1 MKRIITYRD
10 ALVEAQSQEM
20 EKDNSIFVYGLDV
33 QDHKKI
39 FGSTATLLEK
49 FGAQRVFGVPLS
61 EDALMGIGVGAA
73 INGMRPINIHI
84 RVDFLLLAMNQ
95 IANMVSNLRY
105 ITDGR
110 LKVPLVIRAV
120 IGRGWGQGAQ
130 HSKTLHSFFAHIPG
144 LKVVMPTTPADAKGL
159 LVASIRE
166 DNPVIFLEH
175 RWLYDVPGEVEFD
188 ADKALIPLGIGKRIR
203 EGKDATI
210 IATSWMNVEAFKAA
224 DILNKKHG
232 LGIEIIDPRTI
243 EPLDEKIII
252 ESVKKTG
259 HAVVA
264 DYDWINC
271 GFSAE
276 VAARIQE
283 KCFGSLKSPVTR
295 LGFAKAPCPTTR
307 PLENKFYP
315 NAIDIIRVIEQKLG
329 LKETDISDEEFYSYE
344 KKFKGPF

>member
-1 MKRIITYRD
+1 MKRMITYRD

-20 EKDNSIFVYGLDV
+20 ERDNSVFVYGLDV

-49 FGAQRVFGVPLS
+49 FGAERVFGVPLS

-73 INGMRPINIHI
+73 INGMRPINVHI

-95 IANMVSNLRY
+95 ISNMVSNYRY
-105 ITDGR
+105 ITDGK

-144 LKVVMPTTPADAKGL
+144 LKVVMPTTSEDAKGL
-159 LVASIRE
+159 LIASIRE

-175 RWLYDVPGEVEFD
+175 RWLYDVPGEVESD
-188 ADKALIPLGIGKRIR
+188 PDKALIPLGVGKKIR

-210 IATSWMNVEAFKAA
+210 IATSWMNVEALKAS
-224 DILNKKHG
+224 DILHKKQG
-232 LGIEIIDPRTI
+232 VEIEIIDPRTI

-252 ESVKKTG
+252 DSVEKTK
-259 HAVVA
+259 HAIVA

-283 KCFGSLKSPVTR
+283 KCLRSLQSPVTR
-295 LGFAKAPCPTTR
+295 LGFAKTPCPTTR

-315 NAIDIIRVIEQKLG
+315 NAIDIIQAVEQKLG
-329 LKETDISDEEFYSYE
+329 LSPTDITGEEFYSYE
-344 KKFKGPF
+344 KKFKGQF